1 MSQNKQMKIQWLTVN
16 GRQVPLVLPQYWDED
31 KQEWVVTSE
40 YNPLPVKAELNEIED
55 GKLNVRDVDV
65 KAELELIKQ
74 QQQQILQRLDS
85 PIETEL
91 TGSNVAI
98 IKTGGTS
105 SGASATREQGNF
117 HDRIEAESVVVH
129 RDVRE
134 PVRLDF
140 LAYTI
145 DPRDDAKMIRTHF
158 YLYDENGNLRW
169 IPAIGSRL
177 PFSSQIH
184 SLELFRERKNALWDM
199 INDGNREG
207 SPATFV
213 LRITPLVCA
222 HGYRFEA
229 ENPTETPIFY
239 RFQHQAI
246 EQYLR

>member
-1 MSQNKQMKIQWLTVN
+1 MPWTQKQMLRDAN
-16 GRQVPLVLPQYWDED
+16 GDLIPQYWDVVE
-31 KQEWVVTSE
+31 QEFK
-40 YNPLPVKAELNEIED
+40 PLTGSD
-55 GKLNVRDVDV
+55 GANDVR
-65 KAELELIKQ
+65 
-74 QQQQILQRLDS
+74 
-85 PIETEL
+85 L

-145 DPRDDAKMIRTHF
+145 DSRDDAKMIRTHF

-169 IPAIGSRL
+169 IPAIGSRR
-177 PFSSQIH
+177 PFYSQFH
-184 SLELFRERKNALWDM
+184 SLELSRERKNALWDM
-199 INDGNREG
+199 INDGNSEG

-222 HGYRFEA
+222 HGYRLEA